1 MKLSRYKHD
10 SELSYAF
17 GATLVYELAKTH
29 PELITRVFLRP
40 DLSMQGK
47 KIIEILS
54 MLRNLNVEIIES
66 NKAFNILG
74 AKDSCLLIAEFK
86 KPDTTLTPVGTSH
99 IVLVNPSD
107 AGNLGTIMRSAAAF
121 GYQDIAIITPAVDPY
136 DPKTIRSSMGAI
148 FHLNIQQ
155 FSSFENYSQLYGH
168 FGTSPRKY
176 YAFMLNKNA
185 QKLTEL
191 GQIGNNYSLIFGNE
205 ATGLPIT
212 FANIAQPV
220 FIPQSDNVDSL
231 NLSVATSI
239 AMYEFSHKK

>member
-54 MLRNLNVEIIES
+54 MLRGLEIEIIEN
-66 NKAFNILG
+66 NKVFNVLG
-74 AKDSCLLIAEFK
+74 AKESCLLIAEFQ
-86 KPDTTLTPVGTSH
+86 KPNTTLTPIGTAH

-107 AGNLGTIMRSAAAF
+107 SGNLGAIMRSAVAF
-121 GYQDIAIITPAVDPY
+121 GYQDIAIITPAVDAY
-136 DPKTIRSSMGAI
+136 DPKTIRASMGAI

-155 FSSFENYSQLYGH
+155 FSSFENYSQLYGN
-168 FGTSPRKY
+168 FGTNPRKY

-191 GQIGNNYSLIFGNE
+191 SRIGNNYAIIFGNE
-205 ATGLPIT
+205 ATGLPES
-212 FANIAQPV
+212 FANIAQPI

-231 NLSVATSI
+231 NLSVASSI
-239 AMYEFSHKK
+239 AMYHFSQQK